1 MRTDRL
7 FDTGELIVHPVT
19 PEHRRRAVLAVAA
32 LARDA
37 TDLAELLA
45 MLGLDPAEGRA
56 PAERATGPAAAGPA
70 SALPPEFM
78 AELAALVARSRAVP
92 ARRRCRRVHSGR

>member
-7 FDTGELIVHPVT
+7 FDTGELIVHPAT
-19 PEHRRRAVLAVAA
+19 PEQRRQAVLAVAK

-37 TDLAELLA
+37 TDLAKLLA

-56 PAERATGPAAAGPA
+56 PADQATDPAPAGPA

-78 AELAALVARSRAVP
+78 TELAALVARSRALS
-92 ARRRCRRVHSGR
+92 ARTRRRRVHSGR